1 MDSQNTNLDVAQ
13 HTAADTGSDPSNAQ
27 TQADAGV
34 DPNTDSN
41 QAAQFASDV
50 VAAQAYTDNVVGQ
63 AGGTVQHVATP
74 PAGEQTTIAVVAG
87 VQYDFDF
94 HKGDADFVFSDGN
107 LIILVHGG
115 GEIILQGF
123 GSEAAGNAIPPLN
136 FAGDIIG
143 AFDLLSQT
151 ASAEQLAEIQPA
163 AGPGAA
169 GVNLVGPASFSPFA
183 PLPLPPS
190 IPGLGPIPPTTLAF
204 APPEITPFVF
214 TNLAPGVAG
223 GEGPD
228 CVNPFAAQLAAFFSD
243 VPHLSPDSPVGSF
256 D

>member
-13 HTAADTGSDPSNAQ
+13 HTAADTGSDQGQDQ
-27 TQADAGV
+27 TQA
-34 DPNTDSN
+34 P
-41 QAAQFASDV
+41 AQV
-50 VAAQAYTDNVVGQ
+50 VATDADAANVLAVQAYTDNVVAQ

-74 PAGEQTTIAVVAG
+74 PAGDQKTIAVVAG

-123 GSEAAGNAIPPLN
+123 GSEAAGNAIPPLD

-163 AGPGAA
+163 AGPGA

-190 IPGLGPIPPTTLAF
+190 IPGLGPIPPTSLSF
-204 APPEITPFVF
+204 APPELTPFVF
-214 TNLAPGVAG
+214 TNPTLAVAG
-223 GEGPD
+223 
-228 CVNPFAAQLAAFFSD
+228 
-243 VPHLSPDSPVGSF
+243 
-256 D
+256 